1 MSNKAKEPRAFAA
14 FPQFNIFP
22 VAPHIQV
29 NDSYFLFGIFDV
41 ITRVACRVELRH
53 LTVPTSPNTP
63 TAPTDTT
70 DQRKENEREK
80 QTEIVHM
87 TEIETDNEEEAI
99 EIDREGMSVIV
110 MLEIR
115 DHGVGVRSGRGTMI
129 VVSLVVNLF
138 PSFNHNSID
147 ERSETGS
154 PRDYER
160 PSRGGHRDGDSG
172 RGVGGGRGGRGR
184 EYGPNIVGKRYDSRR
199 GGREEERPLDRR
211 AIEEGRRRREEER
224 ANGTVHA
231 DEPKAVPTGMSPS
244 LFLSL
249 SLHPVEQVWLMR

>member
-14 FPQFNIFP
+14 NIFP

-129 VVSLVVNLF
+129 VVSRRQPFLF
-138 PSFNHNSID
+138 DQS
-147 ERSETGS
+147 
-154 PRDYER
+154 
-160 PSRGGHRDGDSG
+160 
-172 RGVGGGRGGRGR
+172 
-184 EYGPNIVGKRYDSRR
+184 
-199 GGREEERPLDRR
+199 
-211 AIEEGRRRREEER
+211 
-224 ANGTVHA
+224 
-231 DEPKAVPTGMSPS
+231 
-244 LFLSL
+244 
-249 SLHPVEQVWLMR
+249 